1 MTTLPG
7 QELNITSEDTFEA
20 QRVFKEFLHGLE
32 LHRSDLQSGHD
43 MSGIYVYIYI
53 CIYIYYKLV
62 VQEAGLETLVV
73 RLRSCRSLAQARS
86 VNRKCKDLM
95 Q

>member
-43 MSGIYVYIYI
+43 MSGIYVYIYVY
-53 CIYIYYKLV
+53 IYIISWSFKKLV
-62 VQEAGLETLVV
+62 WRHWSFDSGVAALWH
-73 RLRSCRSLAQARS
+73 RLDQ
-86 VNRKCKDLM
+86 
-95 Q
+95 